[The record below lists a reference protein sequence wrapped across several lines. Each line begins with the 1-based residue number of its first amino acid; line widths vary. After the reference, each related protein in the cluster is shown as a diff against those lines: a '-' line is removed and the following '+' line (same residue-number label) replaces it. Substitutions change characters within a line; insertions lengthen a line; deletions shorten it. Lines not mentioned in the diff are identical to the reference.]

1 MRTHLPALLA
11 VLLGFTAVVPSAAV
25 AAGAAE
31 PTPPRPAWLADAAKR
46 AAASLVAAHGDAAR
60 PRAERGVRQVASLWR
75 DEDGDAAAFE
85 AFVQQHF
92 APDEAA
98 RDTMFKRLDGLHE
111 QMDGSLLGMLLAF
124 RWQTDLDLGPVEPYD
139 ELFAAYDPGSHVN
152 DDFFANKI
160 AFVVLLNFPL
170 ATLDEKLRDGPGW
183 TPQQWAEARLADR
196 YAKRIPAAVSQQI
209 ATAYSAADNYIASY
223 NIWTHHLLDERGERL
238 FPAGQRLITH
248 WNLRDELK
256 AQYSDPAGLPRQR
269 MIAEVMERIVTQ
281 TIPAAVI
288 DNPHVD
294 WAPRANTVAPAA
306 VQDSDRPKTQ
316 DPVTADRE
324 PDTRYAQ
331 LLGIYRAVRL
341 ADPYSPSAPS
351 HIARR
356 FEEDRELPEAR
367 VEKMF
372 VELLSS
378 PLMPRVAALIES
390 RLGRP
395 LEPFDIW
402 YNGFKPRGAYTEAQ
416 LDEITRRKYPTAA
429 AFAADLPNI
438 LTGLGFTPER
448 AKYLSERI
456 EVDPSRGAGHAWGA
470 ARRGD
475 KARLR
480 TRVGKDG
487 MDYKGYNIAV
497 HELGHNVEQTFSLYD
512 VPFHGISGVPNTA
525 FTEALAFVFQDR
537 DLELLGL
544 SKPDATSDAH
554 GVLDDFWG
562 ALEISGVALVDMRV
576 WRWMYAHPEATPAE
590 LREATLQIARDVW
603 NQYFAGVF
611 GRRDVVLLAVYSHMI
626 SSGLYLPDYPI
637 GAMIALQIK
646 QQVRRTGNLGSEFER
661 MSRQG
666 RLTPDLWMERA
677 TGAPVGPAALLAAT
691 EEALATVGQ
700 R

>member
-1 MRTHLPALLA
+1 MTLRFTACLLA
-11 VLLGFTAVVPSAAV
+11 SIVLAVPVASAANAKGPTGFES
-25 AAGAAE
+25 AAQRSIAA
-31 PTPPRPAWLADAAKR
+31 
-46 AAASLVAAHGDAAR
+46 LVAAHGEAAR
-60 PRAERGVRQVASLWR
+60 PRAERGVRQVAKLWR
-75 DEDGDAAAFE
+75 EEDGDAAAFE

-92 APDEAA
+92 APDEAR
-98 RDTMFKRLDGLHE
+98 RDEMFRRLDGLHE

-124 RWQTDLDLGPVEPYD
+124 RWQSDLDLGPVEPYD
-139 ELFAAYDPGSHVN
+139 ELFAGYDPFAHAN

-170 ATLDEKLRDGPGW
+170 ATLDEKLRDGPNW

-223 NIWTHHLLDERGERL
+223 NIWMHHLLDERGERL

-269 MIAEVMERIVTQ
+269 MIADVMERIVTQ

-288 DNPHVD
+288 DNPQVD

-306 VQDSDRPKTQ
+306 VQDSDRPKTR
-316 DPVTADRE
+316 DVVTADRE
-324 PDTRYAQ
+324 PDTRYAK
-331 LLGIYRAVRL
+331 LLDIYRATRL
-341 ADPYSPSAPS
+341 ADPYSPAAPS

-367 VEKMF
+367 VEKML
-372 VELLSS
+372 VEVLSS

-402 YNGFKPRGAYTEAQ
+402 YNGFRPRGTYTEAQ
-416 LDEITRRKYPTAA
+416 LDEITRRKYPTAD

-448 AKYLSERI
+448 AQYLSERI
-456 EVDPSRGAGHAWGA
+456 AVDPARGAGHAWGA

-512 VPFHGISGVPNTA
+512 VPFHGLNGVPNTA

-544 SKPDATSDAH
+544 SKPDATSDAY

-576 WRWMYAHPEATPAE
+576 WRWMYAHPDATPAE

-603 NQYFAGVF
+603 NEYFAKVF

-637 GAMIALQIK
+637 GVMIALQIK
-646 QQVRRTGNLGSEFER
+646 QQVRRKGDLGGEFER

-691 EEALATVGQ
+691 EEALATVQG